1 MPGRE
6 IEGNF
11 RADRQVGVPA
21 GWEQGF
27 HLVLPLVGLPLPKF
41 GHYTISLQ
49 IDGEHKGD
57 QRFRIIKGY
66 K

>member
-1 MPGRE
+1 M
-6 IEGNF
+6 
-11 RADRQVGVPA
+11 PA

>member
-1 MPGRE
+1 M
-6 IEGNF
+6 
-11 RADRQVGVPA
+11 PA

-27 HLVLPLVGLPLPKF
+27 HLVLPLPKF